1 MTPKFLDIKTISVWD
16 NYGFEYAACFGDYD
30 EGVKTGT
37 GKTEEEAI
45 MDLVDYY
52 RDFD

>member
-1 MTPKFLDIKTISVWD
+1 MTPQFLDIKKISVQD
-16 NYGFEYAACFGDYD
+16 AYIGYVACFGDFDD
-30 EGVKTGT
+30 EVKCGH